1 MSQFGRIEV
10 SDREGWRREHPIQKN
25 ILHVGS
31 DARNDIVLDTTHG
44 TGVAPRHLQLI
55 AIDQGFR
62 MVNIGST
69 DVSVGAMSE
78 RAVPPLGVLDIG
90 SGERVKVGDFILTFH
105 GGGTAGGMPQASAP
119 ASAIGGGVGVATI
132 PGSVERTTSGAIGL
146 TVSFANVMLSP
157 TRPLDGVVNIRNL
170 GDRTGAQFKLEI
182 EGLDPEYYEMGPG
195 PILFPGA
202 EKSVSLRLQHPRQP
216 EPAAGDLRLRIRATA
231 PTAYPGESAAVT
243 QIIRVLPFH
252 AYRMRLVIPE

>member
-31 DARNDIVLDTTHG
+31 DARNDIVLDTAHG
-44 TGVAPRHLQLI
+44 SGVSPRHLQLI

-69 DVSVGAMSE
+69 DVSVGAMGE
-78 RAVPPLGVLDIG
+78 RSVAPLGVLDIG
-90 SGERVKVGDFILTFH
+90 TGERVKVGDFLLTFQ
-105 GGGTAGGMPQASAP
+105 GGGTGGGLQTASAGAAP
-119 ASAIGGGVGVATI
+119 GVATV
-132 PGSVERTTSGAIGL
+132 PGSASGSSGSIGL
-146 TVSFANVMLSP
+146 TVSFPNVMLSP

-182 EGLDPEYYEMGPG
+182 EGLEAEYYEIGPG

-202 EKSVSLRLQHPRQP
+202 EKSVSLRLVHPRKA
-216 EPAAGDLRLRIRATA
+216 EPPAGDLRLRIRATA
-231 PTAYPGESAAVT
+231 PTAYPGDSATVT
-243 QIIRVLPFH
+243 QLIRVLPFH
-252 AYRMRLVIPE
+252 AYKLRIVIPE